1 VTEMATD
8 KAPRAE
14 EGDERK
20 ARVSLLTSHIG
31 GARPL
36 KRWNNEKL
44 KEMGSL
50 R

>member
-1 VTEMATD
+1 MATD

-20 ARVSLLTSHIG
+20 ARVSLLTSHTGG